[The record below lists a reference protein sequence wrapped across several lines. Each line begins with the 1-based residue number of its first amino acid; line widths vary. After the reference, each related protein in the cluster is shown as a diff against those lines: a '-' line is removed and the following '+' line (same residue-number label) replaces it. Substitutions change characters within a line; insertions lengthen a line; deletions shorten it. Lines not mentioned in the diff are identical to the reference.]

1 MMYIRIVIHLNIVQ
15 EQKTFFWNLYQLIVR
30 RKSESFKT
38 GWQSCLYKICGRTKA
53 DENCECL
60 ISLVRRF
67 SFKSE
72 KASKPKV
79 FGSCS
84 LMC

>member
-1 MMYIRIVIHLNIVQ
+1 MIQLNIVQ
-15 EQKTFFWNLYQLIVR
+15 EQKTFFFWNLYQLIVR